1 MKYLPVLNK
10 VYLVLLRLPVLQR
23 LGVQSEL
30 CDLRDTIA
38 EITNETSEE
47 TQNNFESLIAVEKY
61 NKFHNPWP

>member
-10 VYLVLLRLPVLQR
+10 VYLALLRLPVLQR
-23 LGVQSEL
+23 LVVQSEL

-38 EITNETSEE
+38 EIMNDTSKE
-47 TQNNFESLIAVEKY
+47 TQNNFESLIVVEKY